1 MANKE
6 TTMMNYKAIQS
17 ATVGRFDVFETQT
30 DQIVLSA
37 TTNEIAKETCR
48 HLNLGGG
55 FDGQTPSFF
64 LRQIDRPSQK

>member
-1 MANKE
+1 
-6 TTMMNYKAIQS
+6 MMNYKAIQS

-37 TTNEIAKETCR
+37 TTNEIAKEMCR

-55 FDGQTPSFF
+55 FDGQTPTFF
-64 LRQIDRPSQK
+64 LQQIHCPAQK